1 MSRYKNT
8 RVKRKN
14 KKNYFATTI
23 YKKVEEQNSDLYFI
37 AQEGD
42 RCDVLANRFY
52 GDSTLWWFIARA
64 VINWIVKRI
73 IDHYLDQ

>member
-1 MSRYKNT
+1 MSRYQNT
-8 RVKRKN
+8 RIKRKN

-42 RCDVLANRFY
+42 RCDV
-52 GDSTLWWFIARA
+52 
-64 VINWIVKRI
+64 
-73 IDHYLDQ
+73 